1 MKYSFLPK
9 LMWAVFKGDF
19 QRQLSFVLAEESPKT
34 VMRKAH
40 KKYREILQTVDEFDK
55 GDAFVIN
62 ILSGAM
68 LAAVLLSVEKKYS
81 VEEVR
86 AYYKTAMN
94 SNYVMQKATRSKK
107 YYTEKGR
114 QQLKER
120 AEKSRRC
127 TNPYSWKFTVE
138 DGKTINEY
146 TATFYT
152 CGLCHLFARLGL
164 SEYISA
170 MCAYDHDMAAMN
182 HTEFS
187 RQYTLAGGGPYCD
200 CHYKH
205 ESERRGKRL

>member
-19 QRQLSFVLAEESPKT
+19 QRKLSVVLAEESPKT

-40 KKYREILQTVDEFDK
+40 KKYREILQTMDEFDK

-68 LAAVLLSVEKKYS
+68 LAAVLLSVEKKYT
-81 VEEVR
+81 VAEVR
-86 AYYKTAMN
+86 TYYKTAMN
-94 SNYVMQKATRSKK
+94 SNYVMQKAVRTKK
-107 YYTEKGR
+107 SYTKKGR

-120 AEKSRRC
+120 AEKSRQGK
-127 TNPYSWKFTVE
+127 NPYSWKFTVE

-152 CGLCHLFARLGL
+152 CGLCYLFNRLGL
-164 SEYISA
+164 SEYVPA
-170 MCAYDHDMAAMN
+170 MCAYDYDMAAMN
-182 HTEFS
+182 QTEFS
-187 RQYTLAGGGPYCD
+187 RQYTLADGGPYCD

-205 ESERRGKRL
+205 KSEERERL